1 MDFIL
6 LLLINISVLAL
17 IYLALRH
24 SIQRRYNSEG
34 FLTILQKEVHGVM
47 TDLNQTVEMN
57 VQIIN
62 NEAEKLQALQKKVE
76 RRIEDLQQIFQM
88 LERSDKSYD
97 EILEKKRAIT
107 RRGSGIHQHTKEP
120 GGPMSDHQETQKNKQ
135 PNDQTNNQTNNQ
147 KNDTK
152 PEAEHHARGNSGI
165 SVHPADHTQILGL
178 YSQGRSIQEIAKL
191 TQLPAGEVELII
203 EFST

>member
-17 IYLALRH
+17 MYLALRH

-76 RRIEDLQQIFQM
+76 RRIEDLQQMFQM

-107 RRGSGIHQHTKEP
+107 RRGAGIHQQMQEP
-120 GGPMSDHQETQKNKQ
+120 GGPMRDHQENQKNDQK
-135 PNDQTNNQTNNQ
+135 NDQTNNQ

-178 YSQGRSIQEIAKL
+178 YNQGRSIQEIAKL